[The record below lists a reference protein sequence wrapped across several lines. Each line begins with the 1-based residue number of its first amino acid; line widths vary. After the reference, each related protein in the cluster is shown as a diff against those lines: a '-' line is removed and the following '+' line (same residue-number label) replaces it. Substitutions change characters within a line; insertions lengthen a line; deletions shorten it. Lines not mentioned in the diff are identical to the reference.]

1 MADPSKFRLSGGT
14 FGLICAAHNK
24 FRRQSNS
31 APIAVIVMLS
41 FIVYFARRKRAYVW
55 SPALEL
61 RDPLVAAALV
71 PMINS

>member
-1 MADPSKFRLSGGT
+1 MADPNKFRLSAGPLGP
-14 FGLICAAHNK
+14 ICALHNE

-31 APIAVIVMLS
+31 APILVIVMLS

-55 SPALEL
+55 SPALDL
-61 RDPLVAAALV
+61 RDPHVAAALV

>member
-1 MADPSKFRLSGGT
+1 MADPSKFRLSGVR
-14 FGLICAAHNK
+14 FGPICAPHNK

-41 FIVYFARRKRAYVW
+41 FMIYFARRKRAYVW
-55 SPALEL
+55 SPALDL
-61 RDPLVAAALV
+61 RDPHVAAALV

>member
-1 MADPSKFRLSGGT
+1 MADPSKFHLSGSSLGP
-14 FGLICAAHNK
+14 ICAPHNT

-41 FIVYFARRKRAYVW
+41 FMIYFARRKRAYVW
-55 SPALEL
+55 SPALDL
-61 RDPLVAAALV
+61 RDPHVAAALV

>member
-1 MADPSKFRLSGGT
+1 MADPSMFRLSRGP
-14 FGLICAAHNK
+14 FGPICAAHNK

-31 APIAVIVMLS
+31 APTPVIVMLS

-55 SPALEL
+55 SPALDL
-61 RDPLVAAALV
+61 RDPHVAAALV